1 MKRLFPYLL
10 LLALVSEVWAEV
22 LPPLPQTQVVKLN
35 DHVYALLGPLE
46 LPTAENRGY
55 MVNSAVILGEKG
67 VILVDTGFSHEIGE
81 HLKQAVKTITNKP
94 VTHII
99 NTHDHGDHV
108 LGNNAF
114 PGATIISSEQ
124 CKSVMEKTGYE
135 WIGILEQT
143 TGRTYPNTKPVVAGK
158 GYAPG
163 VHKQVM
169 IDGVNLTL
177 WVPPGSHTA
186 TDMLVYLPQDRILIS
201 GDVLENQL
209 MPSFRDANVKNW
221 IGTLQK
227 IGTMQIS
234 NIIPGHGP
242 LMQQADVKQMLNR
255 MQTFY
260 AGVEAGYKQ
269 GLTDGEIRKQLDL
282 TEWKKLKYF
291 DEFIGL
297 DVNRTYLEVEAA
309 NF

>member
-1 MKRLFPYLL
+1 MKHLFKCLL
-10 LLALVSEVWAEV
+10 LLCLVPNVWAEA

-35 DHVYALLGPLE
+35 DQVYALVGPLE
-46 LPTAENRGY
+46 LRTPENRGY
-55 MVNSAVILGEKG
+55 MVNSAVIIGNSG

-81 HLKQAVKTITNKP
+81 HLKQVVKTITNKP
-94 VTHII
+94 ITHII

-114 PGATIISSEQ
+114 PDTTIISSEK
-124 CKSVMEKTGYE
+124 CKAVMEKTGYE
-135 WIGILEQT
+135 WIGLLEQM
-143 TGRTYPNTKPVVAGK
+143 TGRSYPNTKPVVADK

-163 VHKQVM
+163 IHKQV
-169 IDGVNLTL
+169 ILQGVNLTL
-177 WVPPGSHTA
+177 WVPPGSHTD
-186 TDMLVYLPQDRILIS
+186 TDMLVYLPQDHILIS

-221 IGTLQK
+221 IGTLEK
-227 IGTMQIS
+227 ISEMQIAT
-234 NIIPGHGP
+234 IVPGHGP
-242 LMQQADVKQMLNR
+242 LMQQPEVKHMLVR
-255 MQTFY
+255 MQKLY

-269 GLTDGEIRKQLDL
+269 GLTDSEIRKQLDL

-297 DVNRTYLEVEAA
+297 DINRTYLEVEVA